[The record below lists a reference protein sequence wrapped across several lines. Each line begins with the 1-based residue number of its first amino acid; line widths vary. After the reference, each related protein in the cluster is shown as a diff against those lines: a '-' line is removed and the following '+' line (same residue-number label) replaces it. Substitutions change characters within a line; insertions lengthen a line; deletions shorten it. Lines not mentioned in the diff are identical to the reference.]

1 MRSRHLLVAGL
12 AAVVLSACGAADG
25 AASDAA
31 ATVDG
36 TDIPRATLEAAVSEL
51 TEGQGLEG
59 EQRASVVAEQQREL
73 LTLLIQDRILEEIFD
88 DLGATIDDEDVA
100 TVRDDLLTAIGGE
113 DQLDE
118 ALAQAG
124 LTPTLFEEVFIPQQA
139 RLLAIQTELAGDEG
153 FETRTARHIL
163 LETEEEADDVVAELE
178 DGADFGELAEA
189 RSMDPGSGERGGEL
203 GPAQRGSYVPPF
215 DDAVWDAEL
224 DTIVGPVESDFGF
237 HVLEVIDEDE
247 RGVEDLS
254 QQELQQLVGEELNQ
268 LVEQAFTDAE
278 IEVDESLGRWDP
290 MQRVVAPPADE
301 VGEPDPGTG
310 DEPSLEDLDDLDE
323 LQDQD

>member
-1 MRSRHLLVAGL
+1 MRSRHHLLAGL
-12 AAVVLSACGAADG
+12 AAAVLSACAAGNGAADV
-25 AASDAA
+25 A

-36 TDIPRATLEAAVSEL
+36 TDIPRATLEEAVSEL
-51 TEGQGLEG
+51 TEGQELEG
-59 EQRASVVAEQQREL
+59 EQRATVMADQQRQL
-73 LTLLIQDRILEEIFD
+73 LTLLIQDQILVGIFED
-88 DLGATIDDEDVA
+88 VGATIDDDDVDM
-100 TVRDDLLTAIGGE
+100 VRDDLLAAIGGE
-113 DQLDE
+113 EQLDE

-124 LTPTLFEEVFIPQQA
+124 LTPSLFEEVFIPQQA
-139 RLLAIQTELAGDEG
+139 RLQAIQTELAGDEG

-163 LETEEEADDVVAELE
+163 LETEEEADDVVAELD
-178 DGADFGELAEA
+178 DGADFGELAEE

-203 GPAQRGSYVPPF
+203 GPAQRGTYVPPF
-215 DDAVWDAEL
+215 DDAVWEAEL

-254 QQELQQLVGEELNQ
+254 QEELQQLVGEELNQ
-268 LVEQAFTDAE
+268 LVEQAFTDAQ

-290 MQRVVAPPADE
+290 MQRVVAAPQDD

-310 DEPSLEDLDDLDE
+310 EEPTLEDLDELDE
-323 LQDQD
+323 SQDQG